1 MDTLKEVS
9 KILSKYGLDKFVNID
24 FYGQKTDTYFDEYL
38 NDIEIYQYKGVL
50 QPNEVI
56 PTLKRYDAL
65 IFPSHYEGEGC
76 PGILV
81 EALLASLPIIASD
94 WKYNNEFVTNGD
106 NGFLCNPFNANE
118 YIEAIKVLL
127 LNKTLRK
134 SMAEQSYIR
143 SEEFS
148 ASNARMLLH
157 EYMNVN

>member
-1 MDTLKEVS
+1 M
-9 KILSKYGLDKFVNID
+9 
-24 FYGQKTDTYFDEYL
+24 
-38 NDIEIYQYKGVL
+38 L

-56 PTLKRYDAL
+56 PTLKKYDAL

-81 EALLASLPIIASD
+81 EALSASLPIIASD
-94 WKYNNEFVTNGD
+94 WKCNNEFVTNSD
-106 NGFLCNPFNANE
+106 NGLLCDPFNANE

-148 ASNARMLLH
+148 ASNARMLLL

>member
-1 MDTLKEVS
+1 MSML
-9 KILSKYGLDKFVNID
+9 LSEDGLDKYVKID

-56 PTLKRYDAL
+56 PTLKKYDAH

-81 EALLASLPIIASD
+81 EALSVSLPIIASD

-106 NGFLCNPFNANE
+106 SGFLCDPFNANE

-127 LNKTLRK
+127 LNKTLLER
-134 SMAEQSYIR
+134 MAENAYEKSA
-143 SEEFS
+143 EFS
-148 ASNARMLLH
+148 VSKAEVLMTQYLK
-157 EYMNVN
+157 

>member
-1 MDTLKEVS
+1 MKKSIKKAVTTLAIIAKKAINQPILIPLVNNITISIAKYIKIIPVS
-9 KILSKYGLDKFVNID
+9 GSKN
-24 FYGQKTDTYFDEYL
+24 
-38 NDIEIYQYKGVL
+38 
-50 QPNEVI
+50 
-56 PTLKRYDAL
+56 
-65 IFPSHYEGEGC
+65 
-76 PGILV
+76 
-81 EALLASLPIIASD
+81 ASLPIIASD